1 MSRNSKEIKIEKQLK
16 NITDNLNNKI
26 KIACDS
32 LDKNIYKS
40 YKDIP
45 ITTSTKLMNTK
56 PIEKPFSFLLFKKR
70 ITKYNPNSNSPN
82 MVMPFITCKL
92 IFLFIKKNTFL
103 FKTIFN
109 SSQSSFL
116 YDENLSS

>member
-1 MSRNSKEIKIEKQLK
+1 M
-16 NITDNLNNKI
+16 

-32 LDKNIYKS
+32 LDKNIYES

-56 PIEKPFSFLLFKKR
+56 PIEKQFSFLLFKKR
-70 ITKYNPNSNSPN
+70 ITKDNPNSNSPN

-92 IFLFIKKNTFL
+92 IFLFIKKKTSL
-103 FKTIFN
+103 FKTVFN

>member
-1 MSRNSKEIKIEKQLK
+1 MKM
-16 NITDNLNNKI
+16 
-26 KIACDS
+26 ACDS

-70 ITKYNPNSNSPN
+70 ITKDNPNSISPN
-82 MVMPFITCKL
+82 IIIPFTTL
-92 IFLFIKKNTFL
+92 IHQVRF
-103 FKTIFN
+103 
-109 SSQSSFL
+109 
-116 YDENLSS
+116 Y